1 MKAQACMNSAANCVC
16 QVGSGVVGSASLDP
30 LDDLFGLAK
39 NTSMNTV
46 RFFAHG
52 INSSYAL
59 QTAPG
64 ASTCR
69 AKHCRVSWKRSIR
82 WTDTWQF
89 VLSRTIIRQQ
99 NGKWLAS
106 MHAYCSSLIC
116 RKLMWSRLAQAYT
129 MKPISRVWT
138 LPWRLQRELMSRSS
152 SQWRTTGEQQ

>member
-1 MKAQACMNSAANCVC
+1 MTSAANCVC

-64 ASTCR
+64 ALTCP
-69 AKHCRVSWKRSIR
+69 AKQCSACKKISFAGRYLANCAFTSN
-82 WTDTWQF
+82 
-89 VLSRTIIRQQ
+89 LEAA
-99 NGKWLAS
+99 NENLLAS
-106 MHAYCSSLIC
+106 MHAYCRIYLS
-116 RKLMWSRLAQAYT
+116 A
-129 MKPISRVWT
+129 
-138 LPWRLQRELMSRSS
+138 
-152 SQWRTTGEQQ
+152 

>member
-1 MKAQACMNSAANCVC
+1 MALAAWLADNAVKAHAFVKCAANCDC

-64 ASTCR
+64 ALTCHADTAVPCEDIVFFQR
-69 AKHCRVSWKRSIR
+69 FWLGATQVASISLCAF
-82 WTDTWQF
+82 THHHQAIK
-89 VLSRTIIRQQ
+89 LESGLLLCSRP
-99 NGKWLAS
+99 A
-106 MHAYCSSLIC
+106 A
-116 RKLMWSRLAQAYT
+116 
-129 MKPISRVWT
+129 P
-138 LPWRLQRELMSRSS
+138 
-152 SQWRTTGEQQ
+152 